1 MAFVLGLAQC
11 CHPEEG
17 GTEAVLEMAEQ
28 WCAEASL
35 CGVDILVFP
44 ESLMTRYELN
54 KQSFASEAEPIDG
67 PFCCGMDALAA
78 RYGLWLVYT
87 VNERNDEGNPFNTA
101 VVTGSDGVK
110 RGAYRKVHLF
120 DTDFTKE
127 SDRMAAGSAL
137 FEPIDTPFG
146 RIGLSICYDLRFPEV
161 ARFAATRG
169 CRLLVNPAPGW
180 MAA

>member
-1 MAFVLGLAQC
+1 MTFVLGLAQC
-11 CHPEEG
+11 RHPEEG

-35 CGVDILVFP
+35 RGVDILVFP
-44 ESLMTRYELN
+44 ESLMTRYELD
-54 KQSFASEAEPIDG
+54 KRSFASEAEPIDG
-67 PFCCGMDALAA
+67 PFCYDLDALAA

-101 VVTGSDGVK
+101 VITGSDGVK
-110 RGAYRKVHLF
+110 RGVYRKVHLF

-137 FEPIDTPFG
+137 F
-146 RIGLSICYDLRFPEV
+146 LSLIHI
-161 ARFAATRG
+161 
-169 CRLLVNPAPGW
+169 
-180 MAA
+180 